1 MATSHIG
8 IVFNPSKIER
18 EELESAWDAAAS
30 ETVSG
35 ARTSWFET
43 PPDDPGQGMARQALD
58 AGCDLVIAAG
68 GDGTVR
74 AVAEVLAGTGVNLGI
89 VPQGTGNLLARNL
102 DVPLGDVA
110 AALARITADEPRTVD
125 VGWVETDDGRR
136 QAFVV
141 MVGFGLDAQM
151 LAETDDD
158 LKSKAG
164 WLAYVE
170 AMGRALSASDVL
182 DVTIAIDGGPAQET
196 KAHTVLVGNCGTL
209 QGGVT
214 LLPDAAPDDGLLDP
228 LVVRSDGVL
237 QWMDTLRSM
246 VWDNGLLRLFDK
258 DRKAASTDTVD
269 HAQAREVRVEL
280 PEPRAFEIDGEEVGE
295 VRSFTAS
302 VEAGALT
309 VR

>member
-1 MATSHIG
+1 MTQSQVG
-8 IVFNPSKIER
+8 IVFNPSKISRPDLEKAW
-18 EELESAWDAAAS
+18 EEAGADAA
-30 ETVSG
+30 V
-35 ARTSWFET
+35 SWFET
-43 PPDDPGQGMARQALD
+43 TPEDPGQGPARDALA
-58 AGCDLVIAAG
+58 AGCDLVVVAG

-74 AVAEVLAGTGVNLGI
+74 AVAETLAGTGVHLGI

-102 DVPLGDVA
+102 GIPLTIGPA
-110 AALARITADEPRTVD
+110 MARIVSGEPRTID
-125 VGWVETDDGRR
+125 VGWVETDGGERH
-136 QAFVV
+136 AFVV

-158 LKSKAG
+158 LKSRAG

-170 AMGRALSASDVL
+170 AMGRALAASDVL
-182 DVTIAIDGGPAQET
+182 ELTVTVDDREPQQT
-196 KAHTVLVGNCGTL
+196 QAHTVLVGNCGTI

-214 LLPDAAPDDGLLDP
+214 LLPDAAPDDGKLDV
-228 LVVRSDGVL
+228 LAISSDGML

-246 VWDNGLLRLFDK
+246 VWENGLLRLFDR
-258 DRKAASTDTVD
+258 DRKAASTETVD
-269 HAQAREVRVEL
+269 HHQAQTVRVEL

-302 VEAGALT
+302 IDAGALT

>member
-1 MATSHIG
+1 MTQSRVG

-18 EELESAWDAAAS
+18 EPLEKAWAEVGGDAD
-30 ETVSG
+30 TH
-35 ARTSWFET
+35 WFET
-43 PPDDPGQGMARQALD
+43 TPEDPGQGMAREAVD

-74 AVAEVLAGTGVNLGI
+74 AVAEVLAGTGVHLGI

-102 DVPLGDVA
+102 GVPLGNVS
-110 AALARITADEPRTVD
+110 AALRRIADAEARAID
-125 VGWVETDDGRR
+125 VGWVETDTGDR

-170 AMGRALSASDVL
+170 AMGRALAASDVL
-182 DVTIAIDGGPAQET
+182 DVTIAIDDGDPVAT
-196 KAHTVLVGNCGTL
+196 SAHTVLVGNCGTL
-209 QGGVT
+209 QGGIT
-214 LLPDAAPDDGLLDP
+214 LLPDAVPDDGVLDT

-246 VWDNGLLRLFDK
+246 VWENGLLRLFDK
-258 DRKAASTDTVD
+258 DRKAASTQTVD
-269 HAQAREVRVEL
+269 HAQARRVRVEL

-295 VRSFTAS
+295 VGAFTAS
-302 VEAGALT
+302 IDAGALV